1 MAIAAAEKQ
10 LYRVVALAAA
20 GVLVVVV
27 ALGDLPTIVRL
38 QDGVGFECSSGLR
51 RRPAQ
56 DLQTEPL
63 RTRAPRQARKIQ
75 GSAKQKKHKTEGKKP
90 QAAGQIELVWWR
102 ARNMLTKTL
111 PYQLIETRAQASWCA
126 HHRAMSP

>member
-63 RTRAPRQARKIQ
+63 RTRAPPPSEEDTRL
-75 GSAKQKKHKTEGKKP
+75 SETEEAQNSG
-90 QAAGQIELVWWR
+90 EETTSSR
-102 ARNMLTKTL
+102 AN
-111 PYQLIETRAQASWCA
+111 
-126 HHRAMSP
+126 